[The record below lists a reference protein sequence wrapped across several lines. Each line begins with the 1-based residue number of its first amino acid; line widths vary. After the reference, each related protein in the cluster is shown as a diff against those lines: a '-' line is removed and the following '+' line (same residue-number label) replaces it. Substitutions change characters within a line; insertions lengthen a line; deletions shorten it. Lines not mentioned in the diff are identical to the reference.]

1 MTFRINSVTGAP
13 ISGSSSGVKKA
24 GGGFSLS
31 GSDGAAKSAATA
43 QSLAQ
48 TSAAFGMM
56 GIDALMALQG
66 EEDVLTG
73 RRRRQIKRSH
83 DILDALDDLKVSVL
97 SGEIDDE
104 ALIRLQSMI
113 ALQREEIED
122 DRLQGLLNEIETRA
136 CVELA
141 KRRLM

>member
-1 MTFRINSVTGAP
+1 MTFRINSATGAP
-13 ISGSSSGVKKA
+13 ISTPAGNVKKSIS
-24 GGGFSLS
+24 GFSLS
-31 GSDGAAKSAATA
+31 SSESASKSAAPA
-43 QSLAQ
+43 QA
-48 TSAAFGMM
+48 SAAFGMM

-73 RRRRQIKRSH
+73 RRRRQVKRSQ

-97 SGEIDDE
+97 SGDIDDE
-104 ALIRLQSMI
+104 ALLRLQARI
-113 ALQREEIED
+113 AEHREEIED
-122 DRLQGLLNEIETRA
+122 DRLQGVLNEIETRA

>member
-1 MTFRINSVTGAP
+1 MTMKINPTTGMAIP
-13 ISGSSSGVKKA
+13 STGSGVRKS
-24 GGGFSLS
+24 GGDFSLS
-31 GSDGAAKSAATA
+31 AGSTQKSAAPA
-43 QSLAQ
+43 QAG
-48 TSAAFGMM
+48 SAAGLFGM
-56 GIDALMALQG
+56 DALLALQG

-104 ALIRLQSMI
+104 ALMRLQANI
-113 ALQREEIED
+113 AASREDTED
-122 DRLQGLLNEIETRA
+122 EKLQGVLNEIETRA
-136 CVELA
+136 FVELA

>member
-1 MTFRINSVTGAP
+1 MTFRINPATGTPVSSTAGS
-13 ISGSSSGVKKA
+13 IKKSGA
-24 GGGFSLS
+24 GFSLS
-31 GSDGAAKSAATA
+31 GKEGAQKSAATA
-43 QSLAQ
+43 QA
-48 TSAAFGMM
+48 SAAFGMM

-83 DILDALDDLKVSVL
+83 EILDALDDLKVSVL
-97 SGEIDDE
+97 SGTIDDE
-104 ALIRLQSMI
+104 ALLRLQARI
-113 ALQREEIED
+113 AEHREDIED
-122 DRLQGLLNEIETRA
+122 DRLQGVLNEIETRA